1 MTYAPPRPASRPS
14 APAAPAR
21 IEALDLVRLLAV
33 VGMMSAHLLAP
44 LALVPGASGPEAA
57 AAEVAHLLTEGTSS
71 TLFAVV
77 GGCSLVLASR
87 QRLADGD
94 RRGAVL
100 ALLVRG
106 GAVTLLGLLLELVP
120 SPVMVVLVPF
130 GLSMMITAPLLLLR
144 TRVLVAVIG
153 VLTVVGHPLAM
164 AVPGR
169 VEFGTVTLLSLD
181 DPVGVLRGLVLTG
194 QYPLVTWIPYLL
206 TGIVLMRAVLRAQEA
221 GRIRRLSLLAL
232 IGATVTAAVAHLLP
246 VAASA
251 VGHASPGAWY
261 TAATHTGTVADMLA
275 SGGIA
280 VALISAALCL
290 LPPMQLLPS
299 LRTVRGRIA
308 QSLRAAGAAPLT
320 IYVAHVLATGIALV
334 TAALLAGGDL
344 SSMPWYIGGVG
355 ILAVHLA
362 GVLVLGAVLAARGGR
377 GPLEA
382 LLATVIRRAVRR

>member
-1 MTYAPPRPASRPS
+1 MTYAPPRPDARPS
-14 APAAPAR
+14 ALPTPAR

-33 VGMMSAHLLAP
+33 IGMMSAHLLAP
-44 LALVPGASGPEAA
+44 LALVPGATGTEAA
-57 AAEVAHLLTEGTSS
+57 AARIAHLLTEGTSS

-77 GGCSLVLASR
+77 GGGSLVLASR
-87 QRLADGD
+87 RRLDDGD

-100 ALLVRG
+100 AILVRG
-106 GAVTLLGLLLELVP
+106 GVVTLLGLLLELVP

-130 GLSMMITAPLLLLR
+130 GLTMMLTAPLLLLGNR
-144 TRVLVAVIG
+144 ALVAIIA
-153 VLTVVGHPLAM
+153 VLTVAGHPIAM
-164 AVPGR
+164 AVPGP

-194 QYPLVTWIPYLL
+194 QYPLITWIPYLL

-221 GRIRRLSLLAL
+221 GRIRRLSHLAL
-232 IGATVTAAVAHLLP
+232 AGGAVTATAAHLVPLI
-246 VAASA
+246 AAA
-251 VGHASPGAWY
+251 LGHDSPGAWY

-275 SGGIA
+275 TGGIA
-280 VALISAALCL
+280 VSLIGLALRL
-290 LPPMQLLPS
+290 LPPLRRLPS
-299 LRTVRGRIA
+299 PGTVRGRIA

-334 TAALLAGGDL
+334 TAVLLAGGDL
-344 SSMPWYIGGVG
+344 SSMPWYAGGAG

-362 GVLVLGAVLAARGGR
+362 GVLAVGAVLAARGGR

>member
-1 MTYAPPRPASRPS
+1 MIYAPPRPAVLRP
-14 APAAPAR
+14 ARTVPAR

-57 AAEVAHLLTEGTSS
+57 AARVAHLLTEGTSS

-87 QRLADGD
+87 RHLADGD

-100 ALLVRG
+100 AILVRG
-106 GAVTLLGLLLELVP
+106 AVVTALGLLLELAP

-130 GLSMMITAPLLLLR
+130 GLSMMLTAPLLLLR
-144 TRVLVAVIG
+144 ARVLVAVIA
-153 VLTVVGHPLAM
+153 VLTAGGHPLAM
-164 AVPGR
+164 AVPGP

-194 QYPLVTWIPYLL
+194 QYPVITWIPYLL
-206 TGIVLMRAVLRAQEA
+206 TGIVLMRAVLREQEA

-232 IGATVTAAVAHLLP
+232 AGGAVTAAAAHLLP
-246 VAASA
+246 VLAAA
-251 VGHASPGAWY
+251 LGHASPGAWY

-275 SGGIA
+275 TGGIA
-280 VALISAALCL
+280 VALIGLALRL
-290 LPPMQLLPS
+290 LPPLHLLPT
-299 LRTVRGRIA
+299 LHTVRGRIA

-320 IYVAHVLATGIALV
+320 VYVAHVLATGIAV
-334 TAALLAGGDL
+334 VIAVLLSGGDL
-344 SSMPWYIGGVG
+344 SSMPWYVAGAG
-355 ILAVHLA
+355 ILAVHLG
-362 GVLVLGAVLAARGGR
+362 GVFALGAVLAERGGR